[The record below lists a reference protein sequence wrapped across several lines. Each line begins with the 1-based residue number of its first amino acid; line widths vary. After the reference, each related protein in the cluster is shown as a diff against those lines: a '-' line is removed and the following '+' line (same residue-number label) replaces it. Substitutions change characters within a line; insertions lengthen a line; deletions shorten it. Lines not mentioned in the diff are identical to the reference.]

1 MESESLSW
9 LCNTY
14 NGISKNIE
22 GILNVKLNEDLDN
35 NLQEERLLQFYDLL
49 DDENLFTLFT
59 ECKIKVFSGKTVE
72 TNKLSQSLFGDK
84 NSLKSLLN
92 NKEQFVK
99 DKVWSGLLDIYRE
112 LESNREKFDRELR
125 TEISSNRI
133 KMIDLKCEELNKHV
147 SSKVK
152 NDILNDDV
160 NNTTNSMID
169 DIVGSFQNVMNKN
182 ANPFE
187 NIMNITNQITEKYHN
202 KIENGEIELDKI
214 IGNLQNSLPGMD
226 KLMGGNKEEKE
237 EEKVII
243 DENFST
249 ADVDVKEKK
258 EDSGGFNLSDMM
270 KTAKHM
276 PDLSKLT
283 SMVGKLNDVNN
294 NGDVGDLKNE
304 MDSFLTES
312 LGIDSKELEKN
323 MEDLQKR
330 IERNNLKDKIV
341 EE

>member
-1 MESESLSW
+1 MESETTSW

-22 GILNVKLNEDLDN
+22 SILNVEFDKNLAN
-35 NLQEERLLQFYDLL
+35 NLKEDRLLIFYDLL

-72 TNKLSQSLFGDK
+72 TNKLSQSLFGEK

-92 NKEQFVK
+92 NKDQFIK
-99 DKVWSGLLDIYRE
+99 DKIWSGLLDIYRE
-112 LESNREKFDRELR
+112 LESNRGKFSKELR

-133 KMIDLKCEELNKHV
+133 KLIDLKFEELNKYV
-147 SSKVK
+147 SAQVK
-152 NDILNDDV
+152 NDILNEDV

-187 NIMNITNQITEKYHN
+187 NIMDITNKITEKYHN

-214 IGNLQNSLPGMD
+214 IGNLQNNLPGMD
-226 KLMGGNKEEKE
+226 KLMGSKKEEK

-249 ADVDVKEKK
+249 ADVEVKEKK
-258 EDSGGFNLSDMM
+258 EEKGGFNLNDMM

-283 SMVGKLNDVNN
+283 SMVGKLNNINDESEAS
-294 NGDVGDLKNE
+294 DLKNE
-304 MDSFLTES
+304 MDTFLTES
-312 LGIDSKELEKN
+312 LGIDAKELDKN
-323 MEDLQKR
+323 MKDLQKK
-330 IERNNLKDKIV
+330 IEQNNFKDKIV

>member
-1 MESESLSW
+1 MESESPSW
-9 LCNTY
+9 MCNTY
-14 NGISKNIE
+14 NGIMKNIE
-22 GILNVKLNEDLDN
+22 GILNIKLDKNLDSNVK
-35 NLQEERLLQFYDLL
+35 EERLLQFYDLL
-49 DDENLFTLFT
+49 DDEDLFSLFT

-72 TNKLSQSLFGDK
+72 TNKLSQSLFGEQ

-92 NKEQFVK
+92 NKEQFLK

-112 LESNREKFDRELR
+112 LESNREKIDRELR
-125 TEISSNRI
+125 TDVSSNRI
-133 KMIDLKCEELNKHV
+133 KMIDSSFEELNKHV

-152 NDILNDDV
+152 NDILKEDV

-169 DIVGSFQNVMNKN
+169 DIVSSFQNVMNKN

-187 NIMNITNQITEKYHN
+187 NIMDITNKITEKYHN

-214 IGNLQNSLPGMD
+214 IGNLQNNLPGMD
-226 KLMGGNKEEKE
+226 KLMGEKKDIE

-249 ADVDVKEKK
+249 ADVEVKEKK
-258 EDSGGFNLSDMM
+258 EESGGFNLSDMM

-276 PDLSKLT
+276 PDLTKLT

-294 NGDVGDLKNE
+294 KGDVGDLKNE
-304 MDSFLTES
+304 MDSFLSES
-312 LGIDSKELEKN
+312 LGIDSKELDKN

-330 IERNNLKDKIV
+330 IERNNLKDKVV
-341 EE
+341 EK